1 MYSILRSQ
9 IELKSSG
16 NVKKL
21 FFILLLQLPLSLVS
35 GQDEIC
41 NIIVDQRSLFEAP
54 LTGQPYKMNGTI
66 GSQLFMDGSF
76 RGIIILYSEDTVRN
90 KSIAYNEYED
100 ELIWSISGNNSMIK
114 VDKEQVAEFI
124 FLDTSEGKNIAFRH
138 LHGTTTG
145 NRQIDLFAQ
154 KLLDDTVSLYVTH
167 LKQIVG
173 KDEHEV
179 GGFVTYMDKIEPK
192 PKLYYLG
199 FPGNYFLSINKPR
212 IRALYNTL
220 PDKKAEIRALL
231 IKHHETVRNERDLI
245 RVIKLLNENK
255 IIK

>member
-1 MYSILRSQ
+1 LYSILRSQ

-21 FFILLLQLPLSLVS
+21 FFILLLQLPVSLVS

-41 NIIVDQRSLFEAP
+41 NIIVDQRSLFESP
-54 LTGQPYKMNGTI
+54 LTGQPYKMTGTI

-76 RGIIILYSEDTVRN
+76 TGIIILYSGDTVRN
-90 KSIAYNEYED
+90 KLIAYNEYED
-100 ELIWSISGNNSMIK
+100 VLIWSIGNNSMIK

-124 FLDTSEGKNIAFRH
+124 FLDTRKGQNITFRH

-145 NRQIDLFAQ
+145 KSQIDLFAQ
-154 KLLDDTVSLYVTH
+154 KLFDDTVSLYVTH

-179 GGFVTYMDKIEPK
+179 GGYVTYMDKIEPK
-192 PKLYYLG
+192 PQLYYLG